1 MKNLIKIICIALI
14 SVMLLGL
21 CSCKK
26 APESGYNDKPDNNSN
41 SAATSG
47 TVRLTFPEGFTVTQI
62 ALKLDENNVC
72 SFEDFIAEAN
82 NKEYLSDFGIEIA
95 DPDARSFLLEGYLFP
110 DTYDFYI
117 GESASSVIKRFL
129 RNFNSKITDEMKDRA
144 EELGYS
150 FDEIITIAS
159 IVQEE
164 AGKPSE
170 DKKVSSV
177 IHNRLVSLTI
187 RKLQCDCCSFY
198 LRDSVKPYVS
208 EERYEELLQTYSTYN
223 CIGLPEGP
231 ITNPGIDTINAAL
244 YPADTDYYFFIS
256 NDNGAY
262 IYAHSWE
269 EHSRNCIEAGL

>member
-1 MKNLIKIICIALI
+1 MKNLIKIICIALV

-26 APESGYNDKPDNNSN
+26 APESGYNDKLNNNSN
-41 SAATSG
+41 SATSSG
-47 TVRLTFPEGFTVTQI
+47 TVRLTFPEGYTVTQI
-62 ALKLDENNVC
+62 AIKLDENNVC
-72 SFEDFIAEAN
+72 SFDDFIAEADN
-82 NKEYLSDFGIEIA
+82 TEYLSDFGIEIA
-95 DPDARSFLLEGYLFP
+95 DPAARSFLLEGYLFP

-144 EELGYS
+144 YELGYS
-150 FDEIITIAS
+150 IDEIITIAS

-177 IHNRLVSLTI
+177 IHNRLNSLTI

-244 YPADTDYYFFIS
+244 YPADTDYFFFIS
-256 NDNGAY
+256 NETDAY

-269 EHSRNCIEAGL
+269 EHSRNCVEAGL